1 MHQGWGPPDPEVP
14 GCAVLVLAAP
24 PNGPRPPMTSA
35 ATPDP
40 PASIASAVTS
50 VLRLVMEGAS
60 LRSCLDDLC
69 RHLEVVC
76 EIDSAAAFVLD
87 EDRLRLGGYGHLPGP
102 LAGMSDAQADAADT
116 VVARAAHMARV
127 VVVDDLDAADA
138 HDRQVHALAVEAGLR
153 GMLTVP
159 VTGADHRALGVL
171 ALGTYTPRAWEGTT
185 VELAT
190 AFADLAGL
198 VLEREQAR
206 GRATQA
212 RDRAAHLSHRLGAV
226 LDAVPTPTFE
236 LDNEGRVVR
245 WNRAAAI
252 VAGWRAESV
261 LDRPLTSM
269 GDGWH
274 PIVARVEDA
283 RRGIAST
290 GQVEVTRRDGT
301 GIVLEVRLNPLI
313 DDSGATSVIGTLTDL
328 TDRLAMEAGIRRS
341 ERMEALGQFAGG
353 IAHDFNNIL
362 AAIIGF
368 ADLLEFG
375 LPQDAEDART
385 DVTQIRQV
393 ADRGRGLTDRLLD
406 FAHSRPTSPT
416 PVDVAAGVRG
426 LSRVLAGSLPDGCDL
441 VIDVEETPP
450 VLLGRGQLEQ
460 LLMNL
465 VSNAG
470 DAMPDG
476 GTVTVRVRP
485 DTESVG
491 IEVIDEGGG
500 IPGPLLD
507 RVFEPFFTT
516 KGATGGTGLGLSNV
530 YSIVRGAG
538 GHVEPTS
545 RMGRGTRFRIELPT
559 TTAEPGASPPSTA
572 PRILVVEPE
581 EVSRRILHTCLAT
594 AGYRVMAVG
603 DAGDVDLAD
612 VTRTDP
618 VRLVLCQ
625 ATAGTPADP
634 SLASFLVR
642 LRRLHPAVTV
652 VELGERGESSRD
664 PGVTTIARPF
674 LARLVVAAVER
685 ALARV
690 PPTG

>member
-1 MHQGWGPPDPEVP
+1 
-14 GCAVLVLAAP
+14 
-24 PNGPRPPMTSA
+24 MTLP
-35 ATPDP
+35 TPDP
-40 PASIASAVTS
+40 STSIASAVTS

-60 LRSCLDDLC
+60 LRSCLDSLC
-69 RHLEVVC
+69 RHLEGVC
-76 EIDSAAAFVLD
+76 EIDSAAAFVLE
-87 EDRLRLGGYGHLPGP
+87 EDRLRLGGYGNLPEP

-138 HDRQVHALAVEAGLR
+138 KDRHVHALAVEAGLR
-153 GMLTVP
+153 GMLTIP
-159 VTGADHRALGVL
+159 VTGADHRGLGVL
-171 ALGTYTPRAWEGTT
+171 ALGTYAPRAWQDDTI
-185 VELAT
+185 ELAT

-198 VLEREQAR
+198 VLERQQAR
-206 GRATQA
+206 RRAALA
-212 RDRAAHLSHRLGAV
+212 RDRAAYLSHRLGAV

-236 LDNEGRVVR
+236 LDHEGRVIR

-252 VAGWRAESV
+252 VAGWRPESV
-261 LDRPLTSM
+261 MGRPLTSM

-274 PIVARVEDA
+274 PIVARVEDG

-301 GIVLEVRLNPLI
+301 AIVLEVRLNPLI
-313 DDSGATSVIGTLTDL
+313 DDTGAASMIGTLTDL

-341 ERMEALGQFAGG
+341 ERMESLGQFAGG
-353 IAHDFNNIL
+353 IAHDFGNIL
-362 AAIIGF
+362 AAIGGF
-368 ADLLEFG
+368 ADLLAVE
-375 LPQDAEDART
+375 LPPEADRAHT
-385 DVTQIRQV
+385 DVAQIRQV
-393 ADRGRGLTDRLLD
+393 ADRGRALTDRLLD
-406 FAHSRPTSPT
+406 FAHSRPTAPS
-416 PVDVAAGVRG
+416 PVDVATGVRG
-426 LSRVLAGSLPDGCDL
+426 LARVLAGSLPDGCHL
-441 VIDVEETPP
+441 ALDVEDTPL

-476 GTVTVRVRP
+476 GTVAVHVRS
-485 DTESVG
+485 DTESVR
-491 IEVIDEGGG
+491 IDVVDEGSG

-516 KGATGGTGLGLSNV
+516 KAATGGTGLGLSNV

-538 GHVEPTS
+538 GHIEPTS
-545 RMGRGTRFRIELPT
+545 RMGRGTRFRIVLPAT
-559 TTAEPGASPPSTA
+559 TPDAEMSPLPTA

-581 EVSRRILHTCLAT
+581 EVSRQILHTCLAA
-594 AGYRVMAVG
+594 AGHRVMAVG
-603 DAGDVDLAD
+603 HAADVDLAD

-634 SLASFLVR
+634 SLASFLLR
-642 LRRLHPAVTV
+642 LRRLHPTVAV
-652 VELGERGESSRD
+652 VELGERGEPSRD
-664 PGVTTIARPF
+664 PGVTTIVRPF
-674 LARLVVAAVER
+674 LAGHVVAAVER

-690 PPTG
+690 PPPT